1 MLDQR
6 QSPDKKLLRRLY
18 LGFGMLFNGPIS
30 VQWTETGEHHFP
42 ADVSRY
48 KYLQQTLLQTLQVR
62 GVE

>member
-30 VQWTETGEHHFP
+30 VQCTIP
-42 ADVSRY
+42 VDDVD
-48 KYLQQTLLQTLQVR
+48 
-62 GVE
+62 GNG